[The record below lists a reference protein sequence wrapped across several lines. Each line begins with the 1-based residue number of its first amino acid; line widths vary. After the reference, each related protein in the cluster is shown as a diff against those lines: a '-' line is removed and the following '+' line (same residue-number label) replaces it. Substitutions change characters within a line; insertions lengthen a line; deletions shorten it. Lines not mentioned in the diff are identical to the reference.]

1 MFICVERGWWKDSA
15 DIERRPHKTVP
26 SDRKERDDKIR
37 AQGGDK
43 HAWKHDK
50 FVEAEGDVRPPT
62 KKRRPFR
69 EEKLPVESEN
79 VKDPVA
85 EPSVGTNPPSSTF
98 DAVRREEKARDRRPL
113 ERNQY
118 DRPYERDISFSS
130 RPRGDNTGFPSQGQ
144 GRLINGV
151 GNDGKYKGK
160 EIFRARQGYRSNGA
174 RVEKWKHDLFD
185 ETNGSTSPKKEED
198 PVAKVEALL
207 AL

>member
-15 DIERRPHKTVP
+15 DIERRPYKTAP
-26 SDRKERDDKIR
+26 SDRKERDEKTR

-79 VKDPVA
+79 VKILVA

-98 DAVRREEKARDRRPL
+98 DAVRREEKARDRCPL

-130 RPRGDNTGFPSQGQ
+130 RPRGDNNGFPSQGQ
-144 GRLINGV
+144 GRFNGV

-160 EIFRARQGYRSNGA
+160 EIFRAQQGYRSNGA